1 MSVVK
6 LQLPP
11 EVLDEVDLP
20 YEGIRGLD
28 AITLA
33 IDGIAVAANLATLA
47 AVQPQL
53 GALVAAI
60 RNWRLRDERPTV
72 VLTVKGRGVDMR
84 LELPRNVDTATLLKQ
99 LQQIFE
105 ERG

>member
-6 LQLPP
+6 LKLPP

-20 YEGIRGLD
+20 DEGIRGVD

-33 IDGIAVAANLATLA
+33 IEGVAVMANLATLA

-53 GALVAAI
+53 SALVVAI

-72 VLTVKGRGVDMR
+72 VLTVKGRGVDIR
-84 LELPRNVDTATLLKQ
+84 VDLPRNVDTAMLLEC
-99 LQQIFE
+99 LRPLFE
-105 ERG
+105 DRG